1 VSGRHAVAGSRG
13 PARRRLG
20 LAAGAALL
28 AALLGGGAAYAVL
41 VDRDEAVTRISAGAV
56 TLDWGAAGTDQTT
69 VPITGLRPG
78 GQAVRIVDLTNTG
91 SVAASELGLEI
102 GGSALGSTSDGLQLA
117 LDRCSVPWTGAPG
130 TAICSG
136 TVTTVVADRPAQGR
150 VLLTGSPARTPGVR
164 DHLRLTLRLP
174 ESAPPTAQGL
184 SGSVTL
190 QVLGNQRPGEQR

>member
-1 VSGRHAVAGSRG
+1 MSGRHAVAGSRG

-41 VDRDEAVTRISAGAV
+41 VDRDEAATRISAGAV

-69 VPITGLRPG
+69 VAITGLRPG

-130 TAICSG
+130 TAVCSG
-136 TVTTVVADRPAQGR
+136 TVTAVVADRPAQGR
-150 VLLTGSPARTPGVR
+150 VLLTGSPARTR
-164 DHLRLTLRLP
+164 A
-174 ESAPPTAQGL
+174 SATTSASRCACPSPHP
-184 SGSVTL
+184 
-190 QVLGNQRPGEQR
+190 RPRRGCRGP

>member
-1 VSGRHAVAGSRG
+1 VSGRHAVAGSGG
-13 PARRRLG
+13 PARRHLG
-20 LAAGAALL
+20 LAAGATVL

-41 VDRDEAVTRISAGAV
+41 VDRDDAVTRISAGAV

-69 VPITGLRPG
+69 VPVTGLRPG
-78 GQAVRIVDLTNTG
+78 DQAVRIVDLTNTG
-91 SVAASELGLEI
+91 TVAASEIALEL

-130 TAICSG
+130 TAVCPG
-136 TVTTVVADRPAQGR
+136 TVTPVVPDRPAVGR
-150 VLLTGSPARTPGVR
+150 VLLPGSPALAPGAR

-190 QVLGNQRPGEQR
+190 RVLGNQRPGEQR